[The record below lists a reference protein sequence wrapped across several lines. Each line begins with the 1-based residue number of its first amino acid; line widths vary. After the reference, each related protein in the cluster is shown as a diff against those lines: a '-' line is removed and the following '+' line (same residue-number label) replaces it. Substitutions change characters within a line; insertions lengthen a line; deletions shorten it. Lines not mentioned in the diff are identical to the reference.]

1 MGDRRRRVSD
11 LKIEQ
16 LLRMDREYFSN
27 ETSPLQ
33 VDSILDLR
41 DERAETK
48 RLRERNLL
56 MHAVVLAASVYCDP
70 ECEDDTSYVC
80 LLNAVK
86 EYEALDSK
94 ALDGD
99 ATANPERCD
108 NCSEPLD
115 AEGNCYPCFELAQEK
130 RREEGE

>member
-1 MGDRRRRVSD
+1 MTEQRVSSRMNEH
-11 LKIEQ
+11 IAEQ
-16 LLRMDREYFSN
+16 PRLYSALEQRLN
-27 ETSPLQ
+27 G
-33 VDSILDLR
+33 DLR

-56 MHAVVLAASVYCDP
+56 MHCVVLWACIYCDP
-70 ECEDDTSYVC
+70 KCKDDTYYKC
-80 LLNAVK
+80 LLGAVK

>member
-1 MGDRRRRVSD
+1 MKTEQRPQISD
-11 LKIEQ
+11 EAIEREIADPWDSNSEKLALA
-16 LLRMDREYFSN
+16 LL
-27 ETSPLQ
+27 
-33 VDSILDLR
+33 

-48 RLRERNLL
+48 RLWERNLL
-56 MHAVVLAASVYCDP
+56 MHAVVLAARVYCDP

-99 ATANPERCD
+99 ATANPKCCGD
-108 NCSEPLD
+108 CGEPLD